1 MQLNSAKTALRLDI
15 SGTLSTA
22 EVEKLIGT
30 LADMRAQM
38 EPAVPDTRPASGT
51 GAPLMIQDDPS
62 FFLAS
67 TRDGG
72 IRIWLRSHG
81 LGWLGFSLPLR
92 NAQAMQG
99 FLTRHVE
106 ASAGGLF
113 GDSDGDVDSTH

>member
-1 MQLNSAKTALRLDI
+1 MQLNPEKTALRLNI
-15 SGTLSTA
+15 STTFSTA
-22 EVEKLIGT
+22 EVEELIGM

-38 EPAVPDTRPASGT
+38 EPAVPDTRPDPGT
-51 GAPLMIQDDPS
+51 GALLVIQDDPS

-81 LGWLGFSLPLR
+81 LGWLGFSLPVR
-92 NAQAMQG
+92 TAQAMQG

-106 ASAGGLF
+106 ASTGDLF
-113 GDSDGDVDSTH
+113 GNGDGNVDSTH